1 MSIDRSHS
9 LRPTTACADEVAHHV
24 PFDKL
29 RGRVR
34 PRHVPAASILDSC
47 LQSFGKSVAAKHR
60 EETSCARRTSHRFP
74 VAVAGARIEFPQDR
88 PNHHRVIPNRELRLD
103 RWLVSWFVTQ
113 AESLRYKSAHIL
125 YYHRRC
131 CTANRSSVSVVK
143 TGGITIHIPR
153 TI

>member
-1 MSIDRSHS
+1 
-9 LRPTTACADEVAHHV
+9 
-24 PFDKL
+24 
-29 RGRVR
+29 

-74 VAVAGARIEFPQDR
+74 VAVAGARIEFSQDR

-113 AESLRYKSAHIL
+113 AVSLRGCPAVANGQFGDRTDASRSL
-125 YYHRRC
+125 RRFPAV
-131 CTANRSSVSVVK
+131 AN
-143 TGGITIHIPR
+143 
-153 TI
+153 